1 MRAPLAAV
9 DRALGW
15 VLRACSALVLPLS
28 LLLFLQWPLRELV
41 QAYSREANDLAQV
54 IFALY
59 VALAVT
65 AATRRH
71 AHLAA
76 DALARRYSDTTR
88 ERLSRMAAVAIQLPW
103 AAFVLWS
110 AWPIVAQ
117 SVRQLESFPDTFN
130 PGYFLV
136 KVAVA
141 LLAAAVA
148 VQALLRVTRSADPG
162 N

>member
-1 MRAPLAAV
+1 MLAAV
-9 DRALGW
+9 DRALRW
-15 VLRACSALVLPLS
+15 TLLAASVLVLPLS
-28 LLLFLQWPLRELV
+28 LLLFLQWPLREWV

-54 IFALY
+54 LFALY

-76 DALARRYSDTTR
+76 DALARRYDAATR
-88 ERLSRMAAVAIQLPW
+88 AVLARIGALAIQLPW
-103 AAFVLWS
+103 ALFVLWS

-117 SVRQLESFPDTFN
+117 SVRQHESFPDTFN
-130 PGYFLV
+130 PGYFLL

-141 LLAAAVA
+141 VLAAAVA
-148 VQALLRVTRSADPG
+148 VQAVLATTGSPDADD
-162 N
+162 